1 MMQPQARD
9 HLEPANE
16 ARNRF
21 SPSVPRRSVAPCSPD
36 FRPVATRTM
45 RRYISGVLSQDRG
58 YLLWQWQETNTED
71 KSLDSKTV

>member
-16 ARNRF
+16 A
-21 SPSVPRRSVAPCSPD
+21 SVPRRSVAPCSPD
-36 FRPVATRTM
+36 FRSVATRTM

-58 YLLWQWQETNTED
+58 YLLWQWQETNIED
-71 KSLDSKTV
+71 KPLDSKTV